1 MNEHDQLSPDQPRPE
16 ASTLDKSQPS
26 RNRRRGQR
34 RYSDE
39 FLRRLRNEIPIRT
52 VIEVLSIPHKQREG
66 YFRFLCPVCEFTH
79 TGVNPEANLARCFR
93 CERNFNPIELVMA
106 AEQTDFVLA
115 VSYLAPLL
123 SSDHRS

>member
-1 MNEHDQLSPDQPRPE
+1 MNEHDKPSH
-16 ASTLDKSQPS
+16 DKPSQDES
-26 RNRRRGQR
+26 QRRRRPPRSKR

-52 VIEVLSIPHKQREG
+52 VIDALSIPHKNRDG
-66 YFRFLCPVCEFTH
+66 YFRFLCPVCDFTH

-106 AEQTDFVLA
+106 AELTDFVLA

-123 SSDHRS
+123 PSDRQS

>member
-1 MNEHDQLSPDQPRPE
+1 MNQHEEQSERGE
-16 ASTLDKSQPS
+16 SQ
-26 RNRRRGQR
+26 RRRRRLKGPR

-39 FLRRLRNEIPIRT
+39 FLRRLRNEIPIRS
-52 VIEVLSIPHKQREG
+52 VIETLSIPHKYREG

-106 AEQTDFVLA
+106 AESADFVLA
-115 VSYLAPLL
+115 VSYLAPMLPGQ
-123 SSDHRS
+123 HQG

>member
-1 MNEHDQLSPDQPRPE
+1 MNEHDKPNHHKPNHDEPQPR
-16 ASTLDKSQPS
+16 Q
-26 RNRRRGQR
+26 RRPQSKR

-52 VIEVLSIPHKQREG
+52 VIDTLSIPHKNRDG

-79 TGVNPEANLARCFR
+79 TGINPETNLARCFR

-106 AEQTDFVLA
+106 AESADFLLA
-115 VSYLAPLL
+115 VSYLAPMLPT
-123 SSDHRS
+123 DRQT

>member
-1 MNEHDQLSPDQPRPE
+1 MNEHHKPTPQKTNHDESQPR
-16 ASTLDKSQPS
+16 
-26 RNRRRGQR
+26 RRRTQSKR

-52 VIEVLSIPHKQREG
+52 VIDTLSIPHKNRDG

-79 TGVNPEANLARCFR
+79 TGINPEANLARCFR

-106 AEQTDFVLA
+106 AESADFLLA
-115 VSYLAPLL
+115 VSYLAPMLPT
-123 SSDHRS
+123 DRQT